1 VATFTPFNSFSA
13 ALATKKH
20 NIANGGDVLTIALCA
35 TANAPVAGN
44 TVLANLTTISPY
56 TNLSSRVVAVN
67 ASTGTTGAQYRIVL
81 DDLTLTA
88 SGGAV
93 AAFQYVVL
101 YNDTAANDELIGWI
115 DYGSAI
121 TLASGD
127 GLVIDFSAVSITVGA

>member
-1 VATFTPFNSFSA
+1 VATFNQFNSFSA

-20 NIANGGDVLTIALCA
+20 NIAAGADVLTIALCA
-35 TANAPVAGN
+35 TANAPVASN
-44 TVLANLTTISPY
+44 AVLGDLTPIAY
-56 TNLSSRVVAVN
+56 TNLSSRVVTVN

-81 DDLTLTA
+81 DDLTLSA
-88 SGGAV
+88 SGGAA

-127 GLVIDFSAVSITVGA
+127 GLVIDFSAISITIGA